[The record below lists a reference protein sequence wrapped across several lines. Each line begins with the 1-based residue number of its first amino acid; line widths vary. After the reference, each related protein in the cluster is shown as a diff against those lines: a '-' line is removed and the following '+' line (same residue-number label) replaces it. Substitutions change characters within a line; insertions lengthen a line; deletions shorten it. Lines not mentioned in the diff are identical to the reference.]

1 MENLGSWLTFGSFW
15 VPKVPKIGVLGSL
28 LVTFWEVFGAMVK

>member
-1 MENLGSWLTFGSFW
+1 MGSWLTFGSFR

-28 LVTFWEVFGAMVK
+28 LVSFLETFGALVKK